1 MPNILRE
8 TVNGLRAVAIEDE
21 LLMKREIFLTTEVN
35 SASMNRLMLQI
46 MFLERED
53 SKKEIKLYINSPGGE
68 VISGLAMYDCLSM
81 IKAPLTTICIGTAS
95 SMGAILFLAGKKR
108 LMLPHSWLMIH
119 DPSYGTNDIGGKKPH
134 EIQQE
139 LDQLNETKDI
149 LAGIIADKI
158 GKSMEEVCAVTEKD
172 SFFSAEQAIDFGLAT
187 GMLMKL

>member
-68 VISGLAMYDCLSM
+68 VISGLAMY
-81 IKAPLTTICIGTAS
+81 
-95 SMGAILFLAGKKR
+95 
-108 LMLPHSWLMIH
+108 
-119 DPSYGTNDIGGKKPH
+119 
-134 EIQQE
+134 
-139 LDQLNETKDI
+139 
-149 LAGIIADKI
+149 
-158 GKSMEEVCAVTEKD
+158 V
-172 SFFSAEQAIDFGLAT
+172 
-187 GMLMKL
+187 